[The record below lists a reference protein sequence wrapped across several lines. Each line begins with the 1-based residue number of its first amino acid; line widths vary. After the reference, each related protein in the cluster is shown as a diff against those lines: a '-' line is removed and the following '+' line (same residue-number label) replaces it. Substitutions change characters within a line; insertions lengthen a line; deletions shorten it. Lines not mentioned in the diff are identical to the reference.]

1 MKQKRSHT
9 HKNEHRLARLS
20 SSSHAAYSKMKHSF
34 TSGSQSQRLHVLH
47 NKRSLRIVLVV
58 FGFVLILGIILIVRT
73 CTSAPSQ
80 ATESNN
86 AASEESASDSSSEN
100 EIVTTTT
107 PEGITF
113 TGHASFP
120 DSDAYATLVAA
131 IDTFESNGFSLGFT
145 LTDIDSGN
153 SISYNADQTFYS
165 ASTIKAPYV
174 IALYESNE
182 HSMNYLGS
190 SETVQ
195 NCLVYS
201 DNEAYE
207 SLRNSYGSTFMYDWL
222 VAAGFS
228 EEDAQALY
236 GRGYADITPNQ
247 LAAMWLHAYDYLTSG
262 SANAL
267 QLQEYLEV
275 SENSCIHALTTDTYT
290 AWTKPG
296 WYPSSDL
303 AATNDAGIVQ
313 SDSGTYV
320 VAIMSN
326 APQDF
331 AALIPVVDAVNMA
344 HGELT
349 GGSTSSLI
357 TPQTQIPSDS

>member
-113 TGHASFP
+113 TGPASFP

-131 IDTFESNGFSLGFT
+131 IDTFESNGFRSGLLLRISILAILFHIT
-145 LTDIDSGN
+145 LIRP
-153 SISYNADQTFYS
+153 SIVPAQS
-165 ASTIKAPYV
+165 KR
-174 IALYESNE
+174 L
-182 HSMNYLGS
+182 M
-190 SETVQ
+190 
-195 NCLVYS
+195 
-201 DNEAYE
+201 
-207 SLRNSYGSTFMYDWL
+207 SLRFTSQTST
-222 VAAGFS
+222 
-228 EEDAQALY
+228 Q
-236 GRGYADITPNQ
+236 
-247 LAAMWLHAYDYLTSG
+247 
-262 SANAL
+262 
-267 QLQEYLEV
+267 
-275 SENSCIHALTTDTYT
+275 
-290 AWTKPG
+290 
-296 WYPSSDL
+296 
-303 AATNDAGIVQ
+303 
-313 SDSGTYV
+313 
-320 VAIMSN
+320 
-326 APQDF
+326 
-331 AALIPVVDAVNMA
+331 
-344 HGELT
+344 
-349 GGSTSSLI
+349 
-357 TPQTQIPSDS
+357 

>member
-1 MKQKRSHT
+1 
-9 HKNEHRLARLS
+9 
-20 SSSHAAYSKMKHSF
+20 MKHSF

-47 NKRSLRIVLVV
+47 NKRSLRIVLVI

-86 AASEESASDSSSEN
+86 ATSEESASDSSSEN

-113 TGHASFP
+113 TGPASFP

-131 IDTFESNGFSLGFT
+131 INTFESNGFSLGFT

-222 VAAGFS
+222 VAAGFPKRTHRHFMAGDMPIS
-228 EEDAQALY
+228 HP
-236 GRGYADITPNQ
+236 TN
-247 LAAMWLHAYDYLTSG
+247 WLLCGSMPTTTSPVDLPMHYSFKNISKYLRTHASMH
-262 SANAL
+262 L
-267 QLQEYLEV
+267 Q
-275 SENSCIHALTTDTYT
+275 
-290 AWTKPG
+290 
-296 WYPSSDL
+296 
-303 AATNDAGIVQ
+303 
-313 SDSGTYV
+313 
-320 VAIMSN
+320 
-326 APQDF
+326 
-331 AALIPVVDAVNMA
+331 
-344 HGELT
+344 
-349 GGSTSSLI
+349 
-357 TPQTQIPSDS
+357 QIPILPGQSPVGIPAAI

>member
-1 MKQKRSHT
+1 
-9 HKNEHRLARLS
+9 
-20 SSSHAAYSKMKHSF
+20 
-34 TSGSQSQRLHVLH
+34 
-47 NKRSLRIVLVV
+47 
-58 FGFVLILGIILIVRT
+58 
-73 CTSAPSQ
+73 
-80 ATESNN
+80 
-86 AASEESASDSSSEN
+86 
-100 EIVTTTT
+100 
-107 PEGITF
+107 
-113 TGHASFP
+113 
-120 DSDAYATLVAA
+120 
-131 IDTFESNGFSLGFT
+131 
-145 LTDIDSGN
+145 
-153 SISYNADQTFYS
+153 
-165 ASTIKAPYV
+165 
-174 IALYESNE
+174 
-182 HSMNYLGS
+182 MNYLGS